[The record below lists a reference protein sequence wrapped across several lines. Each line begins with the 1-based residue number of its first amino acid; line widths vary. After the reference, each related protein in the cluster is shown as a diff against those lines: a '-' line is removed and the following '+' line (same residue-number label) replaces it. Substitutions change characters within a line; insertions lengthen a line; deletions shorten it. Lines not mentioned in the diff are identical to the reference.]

1 MCAGSSSTGLKQ
13 SQVGRTGGQEELK
26 GLHLAMVKIVIL
38 AELEGPATPA
48 PGAGHPLPAELH
60 PWEVIWEP
68 AHFSHVSNGS

>member
-1 MCAGSSSTGLKQ
+1 
-13 SQVGRTGGQEELK
+13 
-26 GLHLAMVKIVIL
+26 MVKIVIL